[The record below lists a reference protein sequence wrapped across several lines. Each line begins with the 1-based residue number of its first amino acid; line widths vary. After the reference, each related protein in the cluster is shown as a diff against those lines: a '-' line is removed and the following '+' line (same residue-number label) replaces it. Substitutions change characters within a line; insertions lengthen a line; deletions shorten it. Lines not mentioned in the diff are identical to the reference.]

1 MSRRPR
7 IVACDLD
14 GTLVRSDGTVSDR
27 TVKALHR
34 AEEGGAT
41 VVFVTGRPPRWMHDV
56 ATRTGVRG
64 LAICANGAL
73 VYDLGERRV
82 IYSRLLPPEISQ
94 ALLPRLRDAFPGI
107 AFAVETEAGFAREP
121 NYRAR
126 YDVGQEHRV
135 APAEELLAEPIAKLL
150 ARHEDMTSDELLDA
164 AREIVGD
171 QATLTHSSSGL
182 GGALLEISAPGVS
195 KATTLE
201 LLCEQRGLTFED
213 VLAFGDMPN
222 DLPLLSWAGS
232 AWAMANAHPDVLAAV
247 DDVTTVN
254 DDDGV
259 ARVLE
264 NVFD

>member
-1 MSRRPR
+1 MNRRPR

-27 TVKALHR
+27 TVQALQL
-34 AEEGGAT
+34 AEEAGAT

-56 ATRTGVRG
+56 AEQTGSRG
-64 LAICANGAL
+64 LAICSNGAL
-73 VYDLGERRV
+73 VYDLGRHRV
-82 IYSRLLPPEISQ
+82 VLSRLLPSDIGQRLVSQ
-94 ALLPRLRDAFPGI
+94 LRTAFPGI
-107 AFAVETEAGFAREP
+107 AFAVEGEDGFAREP
-121 NYRAR
+121 GYQAR
-126 YDVGQEHRV
+126 YDIGQEHRV
-135 APAEELLAEPIAKLL
+135 APAEELLADPVAKLL
-150 ARHEDMTSDELLDA
+150 ARHEDMTSDELLA
-164 AREIVGD
+164 AAQDVVGD
-171 QATLTHSSSGL
+171 TATLTHSSSGL

-201 LLCEQRGLTFED
+201 LLCEQRSLTFED

-222 DLPLLSWAGS
+222 DLPLLSWAGN

-247 DDVTTVN
+247 DSVTTFN

-264 NVFD
+264 DVFG

>member
-73 VYDLGERRV
+73 VYDLGERRI

-107 AFAVETEAGFAREP
+107 AFAAETEAGFAREP

-135 APAEELLAEPIAKLL
+135 APAEELLAEPVAKLL

-171 QATLTHSSSGL
+171 QATDERVTGHWGKATRSASPQPVQISSGQSPPCP
-182 GGALLEISAPGVS
+182 SAQSGTS
-195 KATTLE
+195 NSRT
-201 LLCEQRGLTFED
+201 
-213 VLAFGDMPN
+213 
-222 DLPLLSWAGS
+222 S
-232 AWAMANAHPDVLAAV
+232 AHPLHQRSRSDASRKRAS
-247 DDVTTVN
+247 TP
-254 DDDGV
+254 
-259 ARVLE
+259 RR
-264 NVFD
+264 

>member
-1 MSRRPR
+1 
-7 IVACDLD
+7 
-14 GTLVRSDGTVSDR
+14 
-27 TVKALHR
+27 
-34 AEEGGAT
+34 
-41 VVFVTGRPPRWMHDV
+41 
-56 ATRTGVRG
+56 
-64 LAICANGAL
+64 
-73 VYDLGERRV
+73 
-82 IYSRLLPPEISQ
+82 
-94 ALLPRLRDAFPGI
+94 
-107 AFAVETEAGFAREP
+107 
-121 NYRAR
+121 
-126 YDVGQEHRV
+126 
-135 APAEELLAEPIAKLL
+135 
-150 ARHEDMTSDELLDA
+150 MTSDELLDA

-232 AWAMANAHPDVLAAV
+232 GWAMANAHPDVLAAV
-247 DDVTTVN
+247 DDVTTIN

-264 NVFD
+264 DVFD